1 MRDDAGCDRAA
12 LHGQDIAPPVR
23 DARAVAPS
31 LLSKSSAKRPR
42 TPTRDAA
49 RPESAGS
56 VADAEREQYDAGRS
70 DGFLARRWDR
80 QMKRS

>member
-23 DARAVAPS
+23 DARAVAPL

-42 TPTRDAA
+42 TLTRDVV
-49 RPESAGS
+49 RPAKHRVSAQTPNANNLTS
-56 VADAEREQYDAGRS
+56 IEAIVS
-70 DGFLARRWDR
+70 
-80 QMKRS
+80 